1 MLKTLELQNF
11 TVFKE
16 ATLNFSPGLNVIIG
30 ENGTGKSHLLK
41 LGYAVLTAINSF
53 GERIPARDVAERTI
67 ANRLVEV
74 FRPETVGRLASRTQ
88 GSAASSVSATWGI
101 AGTVKFSFSTR
112 KTEKVDIEDITQ
124 YEDSLSSLLFIPP
137 KEILSV
143 FDGFQATLE
152 KRELSF
158 DVTYLDL
165 AKSLNTPPLKGKRP
179 SDTAELV
186 KSLEDTFNA
195 SIEKKNNRF
204 YFISKSNSGQ
214 IEAPLVAEGHRKL
227 GMLAY
232 LILNGELRKSS
243 SLFWDEPEANLNP
256 RLLVKLAQVLVEL
269 SKIMQVTIATH
280 SLFLLRELEIL
291 QEKQQLQNARYF
303 GLHFADDGGVNVRQG
318 DTPNDIGDIAALEAN
333 LEQSERYMNLSYGE
347 E

>member
-41 LGYAVLTAINSF
+41 LGYAMMRVISFLCSISLGKKDLGLHLTIMSEISHIFSCHGNDILYSYISENHAKIRTSITDGSYINYNDRSNTF
-53 GERIPARDVAERTI
+53 DYNVCKNED
-67 ANRLVEV
+67 
-74 FRPETVGRLASRTQ
+74 
-88 GSAASSVSATWGI
+88 
-101 AGTVKFSFSTR
+101 FSF
-112 KTEKVDIEDITQ
+112 
-124 YEDSLSSLLFIPP
+124 LFIPT
-137 KEILSV
+137 KEILSIYKGFRSTLKNRELA
-143 FDGFQATLE
+143 FDG
-152 KRELSF
+152 
-158 DVTYLDL
+158 TYLELAEALDL
-165 AKSLNTPPLKGKRP
+165 PPFKGEKLEEVRP
-179 SDTAELV
+179 LYEP
-186 KSLEDTFNA
+186 LERILHARVEQENGEFFFAGQGDG
-195 SIEKKNNRF
+195 EKGGYKVHA
-204 YFISKSNSGQ
+204 Q
-214 IEAPLVAEGHRKL
+214 LAAEGHRKL
-227 GMLAY
+227 GMLSY
-232 LILNGELRKSS
+232 LIKNGSLRKGT

-303 GLHFADDGGVNVRQG
+303 GLHFADGGGVNVRQG
-318 DTPNDIGDIAALEAN
+318 DTSNDIGDIAALEAN

>member
-88 GSAASSVSATWGI
+88 GSAASSVSATWGA

-112 KTEKVDIEDITQ
+112 KTEKVDIEDIPHYKDTP
-124 YEDSLSSLLFIPP
+124 SSLLFIPP

-152 KRELSF
+152 KRELAF
-158 DVTYLDL
+158 DATYLDL
-165 AKSLNTPPLKGKRP
+165 AKALNTPPLKGKLP
-179 SDTAELV
+179 SETAPLV
-186 KSLEDTFNA
+186 ERLEEALSA
-195 SIEKKNNRF
+195 SIEKKDNCF
-204 YFISKSNSGQ
+204 YFIPKANSGQ
-214 IEAPLVAEGHRKL
+214 IEAPLVAEGHRKI

-232 LILNGELRKSS
+232 LVLNGELRKRS

-269 SKIMQVTIATH
+269 SKIMQITIATH

-303 GLHFADDGGVNVRQG
+303 GLHFADGGWVNVRQG
-318 DTPNDIGDIAALEAN
+318 DTSNDIGDIAALEAN
-333 LEQSERYMNLSYGE
+333 LDQSTRYLQMDE
-347 E
+347 DF